1 MPAGHHHHED
11 EVGTLWDD
19 PPTPQGPP
27 YFANDDHA
35 LYAGMLI
42 GKLMQAG
49 VKAYPSVD
57 EHGDYMNE
65 IVIELD
71 PGVESMKVKIS
82 VLPPL

>member
-1 MPAGHHHHED
+1 MKRCECGQYPDVCARYGHSKRGITMNWQSEEHS
-11 EVGTLWDD
+11 LM
-19 PPTPQGPP
+19 
-27 YFANDDHA
+27 
-35 LYAGMLI
+35 AGMLI
-42 GKLMQAG
+42 GHLMKAG

-82 VLPPL
+82 VMPPIE